1 MSKKHVV
8 IPVFVPHRGCPNDC
22 IFCNQKKISG
32 QMEDMTPGKI
42 HETVDMHLGTIRED
56 AFVEIAFYGGSF
68 TAIEKEQQEEFL
80 RHAYGY
86 VRAGKVSEI
95 RVSTR
100 PDRID
105 RGILELLKRYGVRTI
120 ELGVQSLDDDVLR
133 TSLRGHDSAVVFRSA
148 KLVKDMGFSLG
159 IQIMTGLPGDT
170 REKCLET
177 ARKVISMGPDLVR
190 IYPVLVIKGTGLEKM
205 MERGE
210 YRPQDLEEAV
220 DLCAELLRL
229 FEDNGINVI
238 RVGLQPT
245 ENIRTGT
252 GSDVVAGPVHPAFRQ
267 LAQARVSLKR
277 IEEMIE
283 SQRLSDAREIIIRT
297 GPSRVSDVV
306 GQKRT
311 NIEYLKKKYGFAR
324 VRVIPDPA
332 LSGEIICHAVSSVS
346 TDTVS
351 TTSALSNSATTSI
364 APGENTIS
372 GM

>member
-1 MSKKHVV
+1 MRKKHVI
-8 IPVFVPHRGCPNDC
+8 IPIFVPHRGCPNDC

-32 QMEDMTPGKI
+32 QIEEMTPDKI
-42 HETVDMHLGTIRED
+42 HETVDAHLATAGED

-68 TAIEKEQQEEFL
+68 TAIEMEQQEEFL
-80 RHAYGY
+80 RHAFSY
-86 VRAGKVSEI
+86 VKAGKVSEI

-105 RGILELLKRYGVRTI
+105 REILGLLKLYGVRTI

-133 TSLRGHDSAVVFRSA
+133 ASLRGHDSAVVFRA
-148 KLVKDMGFSLG
+148 ARLIKDAGFRLG

-177 ARKVISMGPDLVR
+177 ARKVISMKPDLVR
-190 IYPVLVIKGTGLEKM
+190 IYPVLVIKGTGLEKL
-205 MERGE
+205 MEKGE
-210 YRPQDLEEAV
+210 YMPQSLEEAV

-245 ENIRTGT
+245 ENIREGS

-267 LAQARVSLKR
+267 LAQSRVSLKR

-283 SQRLSDAREIIIRT
+283 SQNLSGAQELIIRT
-297 GPSRVSDVV
+297 GNSNVSDVV
-306 GQKRT
+306 GQKRS
-311 NIEYLKKKYGFAR
+311 NIRALKDKYGFMA
-324 VRVIPDPA
+324 VRVAADPE
-332 LSGEIICHAVSSVS
+332 LSGEIICHAIS
-346 TDTVS
+346 S
-351 TTSALSNSATTSI
+351 TTTSTV
-364 APGENTIS
+364 ASSTGTQQ
-372 GM
+372 